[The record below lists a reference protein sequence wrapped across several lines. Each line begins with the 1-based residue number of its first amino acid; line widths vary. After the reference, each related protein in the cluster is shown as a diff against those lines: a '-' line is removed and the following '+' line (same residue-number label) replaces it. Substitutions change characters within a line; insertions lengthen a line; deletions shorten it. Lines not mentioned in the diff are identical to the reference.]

1 MSAGRYPILIEQGA
15 TLDFEIQYKDSNNLP
30 VDLSGYSA
38 RMQIRPN
45 TESST
50 VYITLSSSYIDGASG
65 LSLSGSHATKP
76 PTSGS
81 IGIFISACDTA
92 TFNFNEGVY
101 DLEVFTNYNN
111 CDYVTR
117 ILQGPVRISKE
128 VTR

>member
-15 TLDFEIQYKDSNNLP
+15 TLDFEIQYNDSNNLP
-30 VDLSGYSA
+30 VDLTGYNA
-38 RMQIRPN
+38 RMQIRPSI
-45 TESST
+45 ESTSS
-50 VYITLSSSYIDGASG
+50 YIFLSSSYVEGASCI
-65 LSLSGSHATKP
+65 SMSGSYATKP

-81 IGIFISACDTA
+81 IGIFIAACDTA
-92 TFNFNEGVY
+92 AFNFNEGVY
-101 DLEVFTNYNN
+101 DLEIFTNYNN